1 MVAVLSDLAYIWCP
15 LCRRHTRPGLLKS
28 LNLQSLC
35 KVLSSGRGCYAYG
48 LVRSLCGARVS
59 RVTEALTD
67 DDWQHTA
74 AASVRIPMRQ
84 ASEESGTPPV
94 AGAAQHGSA
103 GMSRRGAAAAMAR
116 TRGGGD
122 HRPKRDRR
130 RRTRGL
136 GEVWNG
142 GGFTFPNSE
151 ALIPFRGVSVQRT
164 SAALIVSLVEC
175 ECRVVP

>member
-84 ASEESGTPPV
+84 ASEESGTPSPPV

-136 GEVWNG
+136 GEVMHMCMCMYGMG
-142 GGFTFPNSE
+142 GD
-151 ALIPFRGVSVQRT
+151 LHLFRTRK
-164 SAALIVSLVEC
+164 L
-175 ECRVVP
+175 

>member
-1 MVAVLSDLAYIWCP
+1 MPIWCP

-84 ASEESGTPPV
+84 ASEESGTPAVWQVPLNMGV
-94 AGAAQHGSA
+94 GV

-116 TRGGGD
+116 TRGEATTAPNAIAAAAPAASGRYGMGGD
-122 HRPKRDRR
+122 LHLF
-130 RRTRGL
+130 RTRKL
-136 GEVWNG
+136 
-142 GGFTFPNSE
+142 
-151 ALIPFRGVSVQRT
+151 
-164 SAALIVSLVEC
+164 
-175 ECRVVP
+175 